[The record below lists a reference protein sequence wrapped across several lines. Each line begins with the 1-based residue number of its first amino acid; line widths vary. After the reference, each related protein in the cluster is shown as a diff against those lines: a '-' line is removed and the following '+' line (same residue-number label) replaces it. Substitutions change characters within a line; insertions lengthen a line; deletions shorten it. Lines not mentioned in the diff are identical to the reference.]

1 MCHVYVRLKT
11 IKLLEEN
18 TGENLC
24 NLVHVCSVMSDSAT
38 MATAAHQV
46 PLPAGFSQQEYRS
59 GLPFPPPGDRLN
71 PKSNPSFLCL
81 LHCRWLF
88 YC

>member
-24 NLVHVCSVMSDSAT
+24 NLVHVCSVMSDSLR
-38 MATAAHQV
+38 
-46 PLPAGFSQQEYRS
+46 PR
-59 GLPFPPPGDRLN
+59 GL
-71 PKSNPSFLCL
+71 
-81 LHCRWLF
+81 
-88 YC
+88 